1 MLYQA
6 ELLPYQN
13 AGLPTP
19 WSMCLLALDLVKRV
33 LAEAW
38 AILIEPFLDPVFD
51 AALDVD
57 RGSVVQVTCFGTL
70 KPDIFACV

>member
-13 AGLPTP
+13 IGVPTLCNV
-19 WSMCLLALDLVKRV
+19 CLLALDFMKRV

-38 AILIEPFLDPVFD
+38 AVLIEPFLDPVFD

-57 RGSVVQVTCFGTL
+57 RGSVVQVTGFGTL
-70 KPDIFACV
+70 KPDIFACI